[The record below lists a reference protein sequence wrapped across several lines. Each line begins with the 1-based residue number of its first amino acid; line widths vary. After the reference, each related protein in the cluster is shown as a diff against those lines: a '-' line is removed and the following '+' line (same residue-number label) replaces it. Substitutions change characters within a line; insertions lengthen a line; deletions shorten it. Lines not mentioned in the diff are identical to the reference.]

1 MDELKPC
8 QTDEVGK
15 LVEATAQT
23 LDERCKIWQ
32 ETLNRAYKDGK
43 YNKNTGIWEADEYR
57 VARARYTLDAYRDA
71 LALVDTLGQQIDDL
85 CRATPENKPLTHRD
99 RLIAEIC
106 AERTR
111 QDDKWG
117 FPQENTYCEWSSILA
132 EETGELAKELNELNF
147 GRGDV
152 DKMLCE
158 AVQVAAVALSI
169 MEHEDIA
176 KRVTWSLT
184 YARKQKQEAADE

>member
-57 VARARYTLDAYRDA
+57 VARARYTLDAYCDA

-85 CRATPENKPLTHRD
+85 RRAAPENKPLTVDELRRMGGERVWTQFRGLGMYGLVAYHSDPDGDDGDDVYITNNLGGRSTFE
-99 RLIAEIC
+99 EI
-106 AERTR
+106 
-111 QDDKWG
+111 
-117 FPQENTYCEWSSILA
+117 
-132 EETGELAKELNELNF
+132 
-147 GRGDV
+147 
-152 DKMLCE
+152 
-158 AVQVAAVALSI
+158 LSQGGT
-169 MEHEDIA
+169 
-176 KRVTWSLT
+176 V
-184 YARKQKQEAADE
+184 YARKPEQEGGNE